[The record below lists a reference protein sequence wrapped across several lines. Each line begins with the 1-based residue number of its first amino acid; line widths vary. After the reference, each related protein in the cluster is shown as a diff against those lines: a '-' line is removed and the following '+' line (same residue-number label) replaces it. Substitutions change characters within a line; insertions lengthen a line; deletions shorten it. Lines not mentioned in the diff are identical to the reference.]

1 MTGTCKL
8 HGPAS
13 HWVLALLPDASIC
26 GRQHTNA
33 KKALILAW
41 CPAHVVYRTRSA
53 HAGAPSGMLFN
64 DQKGQEFI
72 FCMVAAPRSCHSRL
86 TSKGCTYSRGEDW
99 DQEQV
104 CAPFSWPPLPTT
116 ITHPDRASAAHHV
129 SACQQ
134 SPPFPASF
142 SCWLSLSTTLRGDKR
157 RPWDWHNCA
166 LVSMPPAPRPRG
178 KFPAPFPGPR
188 VLPQPNDHCH
198 CRPPSHL
205 PHPTVSCSDWHSA
218 QRTSRPRV
226 RAAGSREKFPS
237 SALS

>member
-104 CAPFSWPPLPTT
+104 CAPFSWPPLPST

-129 SACQQ
+129 PACQQ

-142 SCWLSLSTTLRGDKR
+142 SCWLNLSTTLQETRGD
-157 RPWDWHNCA
+157 HGTGTNVH
-166 LVSMPPAPRPRG
+166 LY
-178 KFPAPFPGPR
+178 
-188 VLPQPNDHCH
+188 Q
-198 CRPPSHL
+198 CRPLLGHEANFMHPSRAHACS
-205 PHPTVSCSDWHSA
+205 PSQMTTATVDHPLTCSTPQSAAETGTVLSAHRARGCA
-218 QRTSRPRV
+218 QREAAKNASRQHV
-226 RAAGSREKFPS
+226 
-237 SALS
+237 